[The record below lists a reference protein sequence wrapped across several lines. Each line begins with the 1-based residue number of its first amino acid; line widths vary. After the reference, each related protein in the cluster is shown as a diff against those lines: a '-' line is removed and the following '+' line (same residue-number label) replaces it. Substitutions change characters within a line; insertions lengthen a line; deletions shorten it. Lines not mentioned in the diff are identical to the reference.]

1 MKAVSRLTTNSCC
14 VLLLVLAPAIARAE
28 ELQGKVV
35 AIADGDTITVLDAT
49 NAQHRIRLQGI
60 DAPEREQAFGTVS
73 REHLANLVFG
83 KRVTVQY
90 SKRDKYGRIVGKVM
104 VEGQDVCLEQVKA
117 GLAWHYKEYQNE
129 QSPEDRKLYAEAEQE
144 ARRARKGLWQ
154 DNSPQAPWNYRHA
167 GRGDVP
173 PAQPQADK
181 GNPPGTAASANGSI
195 IGNKQSKI
203 YHWPGCPNYKD
214 ISPQNREYFKTREE
228 AERAGY
234 RPAKNCH

>member
-1 MKAVSRLTTNSCC
+1 MKRLSRLTTISCC
-14 VLLLVLAPAIARAE
+14 ALLLILAPAIAVAE

-35 AIADGDTITVLDAT
+35 AVADGDTITVLDAT
-49 NAQHRIRLQGI
+49 NTQQRIRLQGI
-60 DAPEREQAFGTVS
+60 DAPERAQAFGTVS
-73 REHLANLVFG
+73 REHLADLVFG

-90 SKRDKYGRIVGKVM
+90 GKRDKYGRIVGKVM

-129 QSPEDRKLYAEAEQE
+129 QSPEDRQLYAEAEQE

-154 DNSPQAPWNYRHA
+154 DILPQSPWEYRHA
-167 GRGDVP
+167 GRGDAA
-173 PAQPQADK
+173 PAPSQADK
-181 GNPPGTAASANGSI
+181 GNPPGTAAPTNGSI
-195 IGNKQSKI
+195 VGNRRSRI
-203 YHWPGCPNYKD
+203 YHWPGCPNYND
-214 ISPQNREYFKTREE
+214 ISPQNREYFKTKEE